1 VRARCREWNCD
12 DCCEE
17 GEVSGLHQIDWG
29 FFAGTMSGFATEVAA
44 ADGSLAEEVGG
55 ENARDVIATAAPLRP
70 PTNKT
75 HAVDDGRSCPTFPPL
90 ESTGFA
96 APAIPDWIAR

>member
-75 HAVDDGRSCPTFPPL
+75 HAVTSTTTVRSVCLTKSGVGAVL
-90 ESTGFA
+90 WMVL
-96 APAIPDWIAR
+96 I